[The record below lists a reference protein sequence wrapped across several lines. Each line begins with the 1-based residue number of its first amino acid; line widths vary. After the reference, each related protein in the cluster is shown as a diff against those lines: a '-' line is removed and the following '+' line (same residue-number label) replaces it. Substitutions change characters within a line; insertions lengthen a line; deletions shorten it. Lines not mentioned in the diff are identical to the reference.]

1 MKKIITICM
10 VSLLALSAFSQSE
23 KYMKTME
30 AKLAG
35 FDTTRDA
42 ATLQE
47 LANTFERIGDAA
59 KTQWLPYYYA
69 ALCQV
74 NIGFQASMGGGAATT
89 TDPYA
94 DKAEALLNK
103 SEALSKDNSEIWVV
117 RKQIATLRLLG
128 DVMHRYMTYGKE
140 GAEALAMA
148 KKLNPDNPRIYVLE
162 ATDKF
167 NTPEQYGG
175 SKEEAKKLFGI
186 AQEKFN
192 SFKPETDIAPDW
204 GRAQMNYFLSQI
216 Q

>member
-1 MKKIITICM
+1 MKKVIAIFT
-10 VSLLALSAFSQSE
+10 VTLLSLSVFAQSE

-30 AKLAG
+30 AKLEG
-35 FDTTRDA
+35 FDTTRNV
-42 ATLQE
+42 ATLQD
-47 LANTFERIGDAA
+47 LSNTFERIGDAE

-69 ALCQV
+69 ALCNV
-74 NIGFQASMGGGAATT
+74 NIGFQSSRGGGDAAV

-94 DKAEALLNK
+94 DKAENLLNK
-103 SEALSKDNSEIWVV
+103 AEALSKDNSEIWVI

-162 ATDKF
+162 GTDKF

-175 SKEEAKKLFGI
+175 SKEEAKKLFDV
-186 AQEKFN
+186 AKEKFDT
-192 SFKPETDIAPDW
+192 FKPESSIAPDW
-204 GRAQMNYFLSQI
+204 GRAQMNYFMGQI